1 MKETLINLFCC
12 SEKEFIH
19 MNTWIAGKDLMKHH
33 YLIKNV
39 FHSCLNMEDITDI
52 DYKHAKRVFRE
63 LKINSLGNYH
73 DS

>member
-1 MKETLINLFCC
+1 
-12 SEKEFIH
+12 